1 MNTEESRA
9 LVKEAWKRFAE
20 RDVERIAELFHEDA
34 EWKAPPANATA
45 LALNM
50 TDHLRGS
57 AEIAEFLAHGF
68 RRLFQA
74 SQVRFTGLHADG
86 AFVIV
91 QEEMSATLPNG
102 APYRL
107 AYCFVFECREG
118 RIARVREYMDTQSG
132 FLQVF
137 SQGHPLRKAV
147 APEI

>member
-20 RDVERIAELFHEDA
+20 RDVKRIADLFHEDA

-50 TDHLRGS
+50 TDHMRGS
-57 AEIAEFLAHGF
+57 AEIADFLAHGF
-68 RRLFQA
+68 RRLFTE

-86 AFVIV
+86 SFVIV
-91 QEEMSATLPNG
+91 EEEMSATLPNG
-102 APYRL
+102 VPYQL
-107 AYCFVFECREG
+107 SYCFVFECRDG

-132 FLQVF
+132 FRQVF
-137 SQGHPLRKAV
+137 SRGHPLREAG
-147 APEI
+147 